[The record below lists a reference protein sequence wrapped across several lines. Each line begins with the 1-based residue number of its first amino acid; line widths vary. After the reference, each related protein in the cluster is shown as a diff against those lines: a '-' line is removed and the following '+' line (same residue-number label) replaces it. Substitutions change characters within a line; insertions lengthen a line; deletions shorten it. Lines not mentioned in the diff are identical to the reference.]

1 MVVPVLVAA
10 KVGVCPETGLL
21 EASLSVIVM
30 VEVDTPSAAT
40 GPVPVIE
47 EFATET
53 APTLNR
59 TVPSVL
65 LIGVAIERV
74 LSSAVVDLSVQFD
87 APEASVTEQAP

>member
-1 MVVPVLVAA
+1 MLVAA
-10 KVGVCPETGLL
+10 KVGVCPSTGLL
-21 EASLSVIVM
+21 AASLRVMVI

-40 GPVPVIE
+40 GPVPEIE

-59 TVPSVL
+59 TVPSAL

-74 LSSAVVDLSVQFD
+74 LSSAVVDFSVQFD
-87 APEASVTEQAP
+87 APEASVGEQAP